1 MKKNFNSDSAD
12 TTTWNCIVSDATG
25 GVMTASLTNLQ
36 TDALNAGKY
45 VYDVE
50 MQYDDSSSNT
60 IIERVLEGHMRV
72 SPSVTR

>member
-1 MKKNFNSDSAD
+1 
-12 TTTWNCIVSDATG
+12 
-25 GVMTASLTNLQ
+25 MTASLTNLQ
-36 TDALNAGKY
+36 TDLLNAGKY

-50 MQYDDSSSNT
+50 MQYNDSSTPPNT